1 MRSFHSV
8 PIVFAIGLGDPGV
21 VEYQLSPFVDNAVYF
36 TLCIHP
42 SIRSAVEH
50 ARYDEVN
57 FSECRTRIL
66 VHIAG

>member
-1 MRSFHSV
+1 MHSFHSV
-8 PIVFAIGLGDPGV
+8 PVVFAIGLGDPGV
-21 VEYQLSPFVDNAVYF
+21 VEYQLSLSVDNDAYF
-36 TLCIHP
+36 TMCIHP

>member
-8 PIVFAIGLGDPGV
+8 PIVFAVGLGGPGV
-21 VEYQLSPFVDNAVYF
+21 VEYQLDLEDGAYF

-42 SIRSAVEH
+42 SLRSAVEH